1 MTTPRLITPTILQ
14 ADANVM
20 DLCHEYQTYE
30 SIDLDDT
37 AEYSDGE
44 EEEAISEVQT
54 VGPQQGVG
62 AELRGGQGTQGGS
75 GGLRGLRGGMSKA
88 MGGRGK

>member
-44 EEEAISEVQT
+44 EEEAISEVQHGLLVLSKGLGQRS
-54 VGPQQGVG
+54 VGTKG
-62 AELRGGQGTQGGS
+62 AQGTQG
-75 GGLRGLRGGMSKA
+75 RHEY
-88 MGGRGK
+88 